1 MNLDFNMQINMQ
13 DYMDAALSSIGDL
26 QWRQDI
32 LTSEEFLLHYFESR
46 NQSLF
51 RINETKQYFLEK
63 KMIFIERIRRDGCKL
78 DEIYFI
84 KDSQDKEDVFFR
96 KIIEENIS
104 STLRNLNVIK
114 NIIGENILLKYDSIE
129 PHIDNLNES
138 FLPIKKFKLKSKTK
152 NTKCSL
158 DGRKV
163 CCEEADASL
172 FKHFDERNKSK
183 YNKLYY
189 VDESNEDSIIKASQ
203 DLIHFKYT
211 ELPFINVHEN
221 AISKYRVR
229 ACANQFW
236 KRDDGVLETIDA
248 KPIIITNVI
257 RPRG

>member
-1 MNLDFNMQINMQ
+1 MQINMQ

-32 LTSEEFLLHYFESR
+32 LLNEEFLVHYFESR
-46 NQSLF
+46 NQSIF
-51 RINETKQYFLEK
+51 RINETRQYFLEK
-63 KMIFIERIRRDGCKL
+63 KMTFIDKIRRNGCKL

-84 KDSQDKEDVFFR
+84 NESQDKEDAFFK
-96 KIIEENIS
+96 KIIDENIN
-104 STLRNLNVIK
+104 STLRNLNVVK

-129 PHIDNLNES
+129 PYVENLNES
-138 FLPIKKFKLKSKTK
+138 FLPIKKFKLKSKSKT
-152 NTKCSL
+152 TKCSL

-163 CCEEADASL
+163 CCEDTDVSL
-172 FKHFDERNKSK
+172 FKHLDERNNSK
-183 YNKLYY
+183 YNKIYY
-189 VDESNEDSIIKASQ
+189 VDESNEESMAKASK

-221 AISKYRVR
+221 AVSKYKIR

-248 KPIIITNVI
+248 KPIIAINVMM
-257 RPRG
+257 GKKS